1 MIKIKYIQIAIIV
14 LVLTTLNIAK
24 AQQNNTM
31 YYMHKLPQANLL
43 NPAVQ
48 HECKLNFSGVILP
61 IAGQILPPVHM
72 NIGSTGF
79 SKKNVMPWND
89 DIDSLMH
96 PFHPDFDNERFLKRL
111 RKVNYLT
118 FETQINLL
126 SVGYRWKKD
135 YYFTLSVTEKFDY
148 KFSFPKDLAT
158 LAYEGNGESFMG
170 KIIDLEGLGLST
182 TYYREYALGAS
193 KIINNKLTLGV
204 NAKILFGKVNT
215 WTRKNSITWYT
226 DSEDYDYA
234 IHTDWEVNTSQPFYG
249 INKFDY
255 DYENDSLMFEL
266 DTLMDLDD
274 PDIAKIIMNGK
285 NLGFGI
291 DIGAVYKYDEKIT
304 LYGSI
309 IDIGYIRWKD
319 NPQTLRANGTFLFDG
334 YDVTHFLQE
343 DDSLNE
349 EIMDQQIDSVIH
361 LFTYENQVEKYNTYL
376 NPKIYLGGTYKIN
389 NMFTGGFL
397 YRGELYQHRFLS
409 SITLSGM
416 ANVKK
421 WFSASLSYSIINNSF
436 ANVGAGLIFKTGPVQ
451 YFFIT
456 DNVLGSIWPQ
466 ATRNL
471 NLRLGIN
478 MMFGCKKKT
487 SDALIN

>member
-1 MIKIKYIQIAIIV
+1 
-14 LVLTTLNIAK
+14 
-24 AQQNNTM
+24 
-31 YYMHKLPQANLL
+31 
-43 NPAVQ
+43 
-48 HECKLNFSGVILP
+48 
-61 IAGQILPPVHM
+61 
-72 NIGSTGF
+72 
-79 SKKNVMPWND
+79 
-89 DIDSLMH
+89 
-96 PFHPDFDNERFLKRL
+96 
-111 RKVNYLT
+111 
-118 FETQINLL
+118 
-126 SVGYRWKKD
+126 
-135 YYFTLSVTEKFDY
+135 
-148 KFSFPKDLAT
+148 
-158 LAYEGNGESFMG
+158 
-170 KIIDLEGLGLST
+170 
-182 TYYREYALGAS
+182 
-193 KIINNKLTLGV
+193 
-204 NAKILFGKVNT
+204 
-215 WTRKNSITWYT
+215 
-226 DSEDYDYA
+226 
-234 IHTDWEVNTSQPFYG
+234 
-249 INKFDY
+249 
-255 DYENDSLMFEL
+255 
-266 DTLMDLDD
+266 
-274 PDIAKIIMNGK
+274 MNGK